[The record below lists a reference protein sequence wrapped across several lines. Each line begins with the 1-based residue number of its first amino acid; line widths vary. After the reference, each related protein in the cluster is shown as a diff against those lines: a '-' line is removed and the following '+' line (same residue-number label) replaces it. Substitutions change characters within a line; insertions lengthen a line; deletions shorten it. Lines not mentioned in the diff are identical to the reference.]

1 MNHCIRVASTPEVF
15 LIDVPYPNVITR
27 GTNCYVVKDGDDC
40 LVVDLGAPSDE
51 GYAYLMAAFD
61 ELGIDPSRARYFL
74 THLHMDHAGLVDR
87 VVPADAPLYLS
98 RIDFEASA
106 FQRTDLFVRQ
116 LEDRIRAEGASESYM
131 REAAAQGLA
140 HDCWISPERNLR
152 FVGEGDMIDVGRFS
166 LHVVETPGHTQGHL
180 TLFEPE
186 SRVYFG
192 GDHIL
197 FVLSPGLRFSVSDP
211 NTLQNYLDSLRKVQ
225 DLQVSRLFHSHGEIE
240 DGVNERI
247 DWLIGHRHRRVEQTW
262 EAIKERP
269 GITGTQ
275 AIRLVP
281 WNTRGKSWNET
292 PILLKQCILEN
303 GMVVLDH
310 LVNERRIARR
320 VDGTGAFRYEPA

>member
-1 MNHCIRVASTPEVF
+1 MDYCIRVASTPEVF

-61 ELGIDPSRARYFL
+61 ELDIDPSHARYFL

-152 FVGEGDMIDVGRFS
+152 FVGEGDAWW
-166 LHVVETPGHTQGHL
+166 
-180 TLFEPE
+180 
-186 SRVYFG
+186 
-192 GDHIL
+192 
-197 FVLSPGLRFSVSDP
+197 
-211 NTLQNYLDSLRKVQ
+211 K
-225 DLQVSRLFHSHGEIE
+225 
-240 DGVNERI
+240 
-247 DWLIGHRHRRVEQTW
+247 RRAT
-262 EAIKERP
+262 RR
-269 GITGTQ
+269 GI
-275 AIRLVP
+275 
-281 WNTRGKSWNET
+281 
-292 PILLKQCILEN
+292 
-303 GMVVLDH
+303 
-310 LVNERRIARR
+310 
-320 VDGTGAFRYEPA
+320 